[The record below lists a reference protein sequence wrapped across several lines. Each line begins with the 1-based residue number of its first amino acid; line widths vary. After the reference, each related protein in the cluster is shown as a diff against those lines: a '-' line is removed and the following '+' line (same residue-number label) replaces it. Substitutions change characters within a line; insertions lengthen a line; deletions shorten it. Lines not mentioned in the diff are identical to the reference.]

1 VLEADVEVDR
11 REFGVAAALQVAPGE
26 RLALFGPSGSGK
38 TTILEMI
45 AGLVPPRRGQVVL
58 TGRLLTQTWAP
69 RVAVPAW
76 QRRVGLLRQDPALF
90 PHLTVRQN
98 LEYGA
103 GPRPDPTQ
111 TAQLA
116 AELGIRGLLGDRPA
130 RLSGGQAHRVALGR
144 LLLAH
149 CDALLLD
156 EPYSGLDA
164 ELRRLL
170 TGLVRSLA
178 AERGVPTVLVAHE
191 LADAQAFADRLAVL
205 DRGRLLQTGPAGEVV
220 RRPASRRV
228 AELVGYRAF
237 VPLTGDPGESAQ
249 PAVTPGE
256 AGAVPRR
263 DAGAVT
269 PGEAGAVL
277 AGEAGVVGPVSPEE
291 AGEVVPGGTGLVGPV
306 SPGEVGAQVRSGV
319 GTGSLPGVAG
329 TGDWPGV
336 AGSGA
341 RPGVVGAGVRAD
353 GVVGAAQAGVDSA
366 AVQAGLVAGVHPE
379 RVVAGAHP
387 ERGLVLAG
395 LARTCHPAGAGWEAE
410 ILVGSASVWCRLP
423 DPPSGDVTV
432 TVLDPPCFGPDGT
445 LLPRAERV
453 RA

>member
-1 VLEADVEVDR
+1 VLEASVEVDR
-11 REFGVAAALQVAPGE
+11 REFSVAAALRVAPGE

-45 AGLVPPRRGQVVL
+45 AGLVQPRRGQVVL
-58 TGRLLTQTWAP
+58 AGRLLTQTWAP
-69 RVAVPAW
+69 RVAVPPW

-90 PHLTVRQN
+90 PHLSVRQN

-103 GPRPDPTQ
+103 GPHPGPGQ
-111 TAQLA
+111 TDRLA
-116 AELGIRGLLGDRPA
+116 AELGIVGLLGDRPA

-156 EPYSGLDA
+156 EPYAGLDA
-164 ELRRLL
+164 ELRRVL

-178 AERGVPTVLVAHE
+178 AERAVPTVLVAHE

-220 RRPASRRV
+220 RRPASRKV

-237 VPLTGDPGESAQ
+237 VPVTGESLA
-249 PAVTPGE
+249 
-256 AGAVPRR
+256 AVPSR
-263 DAGAVT
+263 A
-269 PGEAGAVL
+269 
-277 AGEAGVVGPVSPEE
+277 AGVQP
-291 AGEVVPGGTGLVGPV
+291 
-306 SPGEVGAQVRSGV
+306 
-319 GTGSLPGVAG
+319 
-329 TGDWPGV
+329 
-336 AGSGA
+336 
-341 RPGVVGAGVRAD
+341 
-353 GVVGAAQAGVDSA
+353 GAARV
-366 AVQAGLVAGVHPE
+366 VAGVHPE

-395 LARTCHPAGAGWEAE
+395 PVGTCHPAGAGWEAG
-410 ILVGSASVWCRLP
+410 IRVGSADVWCRLP
-423 DPPSGDVTV
+423 DRPSRDMTV
-432 TVLDPPCFGPDGT
+432 TVLDPPCYGPDGL
-445 LLPRAERV
+445 LLPRSVQV